1 MIRQEKLHEI
11 HLSKIFVLKMKEIM
25 MSIVT
30 VKMMISKKSKKVYKY
45 NLKIFNYV

>member
-1 MIRQEKLHEI
+1 
-11 HLSKIFVLKMKEIM
+11 M

-45 NLKIFNYV
+45 NLKIFNYVYKYYISKHLIISNSCKYQME